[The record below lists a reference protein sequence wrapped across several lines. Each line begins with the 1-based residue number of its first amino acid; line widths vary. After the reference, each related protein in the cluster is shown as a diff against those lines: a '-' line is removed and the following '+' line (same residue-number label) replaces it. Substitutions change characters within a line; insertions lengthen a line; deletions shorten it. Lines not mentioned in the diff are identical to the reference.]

1 MMNSLVGRVLLPRV
15 VGDPGLLVV
24 AVVCLVGGVDG
35 VLDEVVVRLVGIIC
49 FVVPVVI

>member
-24 AVVCLVGGVDG
+24 AVVCLVGCVVG
-35 VLDEVVVRLVGIIC
+35 VLNEVVVRLVGVVC
-49 FVVPVVI
+49 FAVLVLI